1 MAKLTAEI
9 PLLHDDVSA
18 SDVEY
23 GRFVEIGEG
32 TRLSNVAIGDYSYT
46 DRYADLANVIVGKFS
61 NIAAFSRIGATDHPL
76 TTASLH
82 HFLYRSA
89 DYWDDAE
96 VDEDWFAKR
105 RSRMTIIGHDTWIGA
120 AAQIRPD
127 VTIGHGAVVGANA
140 VVTKDVAPY
149 MIVAGNPAKL
159 IRPRFEPTIVEGL
172 IALSWWDWSHDLIRE
187 RLDDFRSLTAAAF
200 VERYS

>member
-1 MAKLTAEI
+1 MAKLKAEV
-9 PLLHDDVSA
+9 PLLHNNVSA

-187 RLDDFRSLTAAAF
+187 RLDDFRSLTAEAF
-200 VERYS
+200 IERYS